1 MREGRGLSADDV
13 LLNGCVPSPRS
24 RLNSTSGPL
33 TFDWRQK
40 MTRLPSH
47 QKFQLQAERTT
58 NTFFWCCFF
67 FLHKH
72 RREPSTRLFDVS
84 WGKKPTQ
91 THTVGPSGL
100 VSAVKALLSHRLMC
114 FEFSTS
120 CKWKQSAHIQDNQKI
135 FKRKKVTHNPTKA
148 SQTCSGRTWRRSCQ
162 RRYQLPEQGGGREGD
177 GALAGGAKLPDKTT

>member
-1 MREGRGLSADDV
+1 MYCWMGVFRLHTRASTP
-13 LLNGCVPSPRS
+13 LLAPSHLTEDRRWHGYQTIKSFNFKRS
-24 RLNSTSGPL
+24 TPL
-33 TFDWRQK
+33 T
-40 MTRLPSH
+40 H
-47 QKFQLQAERTT
+47 
-58 NTFFWCCFF
+58 FFCCCF

-84 WGKKPTQ
+84 WGKKKHTQ

-114 FEFSTS
+114 FGFSTS

-135 FKRKKVTHNPTKA
+135 FKRKKVTHNSTKA
-148 SQTCSGRTWRRSCQ
+148 SQTCSGRAWRRSCQ